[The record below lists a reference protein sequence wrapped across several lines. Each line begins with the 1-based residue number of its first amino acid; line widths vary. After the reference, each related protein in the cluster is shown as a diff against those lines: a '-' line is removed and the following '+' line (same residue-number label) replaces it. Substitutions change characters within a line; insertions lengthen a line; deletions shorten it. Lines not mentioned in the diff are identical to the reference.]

1 MLEIRPITEFEAEV
15 FRDSVLTTF
24 GGDHGDDPAG
34 AARFRALV
42 PPGRAWAAF
51 DAGTVVATTGSFA
64 LTLGIPGGT
73 LAMAGLTMVSVR
85 PSHRR
90 RGLMSALIRLHL
102 EDARAHGEPISGL
115 WASEATIY
123 GRFGYGIAAEGD
135 ALEIDTRGLAITAGA
150 AGDTGEAYEWLDE
163 AAARARLPAI
173 YARAIADRPGALH
186 RSEVWWRERRFLE
199 APFMREGASLRRHV
213 VVRRGSDAV
222 GYVVYRQRGGFDD
235 RTPSGTTE
243 IVELIAVDARAEASL
258 WRFVLGLDLFP
269 TARWANAPTDTTLPW
284 IVSDPRRVVRR
295 RCDTLWLR
303 IDDVA
308 TTLAARRYQT
318 DGELR
323 FAIGNQ
329 SWQLVINGGHARCTP
344 VDAAPE
350 LRFALAA
357 LGSVALGGVAVGL
370 LARAGTITGA
380 ADAIARADRLFAWP
394 VAPWC
399 PEVF

>member
-1 MLEIRPITEFEAEV
+1 MLEIRPIADSEAEV
-15 FRDSVLTTF
+15 FRDCVLTTF
-24 GGDHGDDPAG
+24 GGDHEDDPAG
-34 AARFRALV
+34 AARVRALV

-51 DAGTVVATTGSFA
+51 DAGTVVATAASFA

-90 RGLMSALIRLHL
+90 RGLMRALIRLHL
-102 EDARAHGEPISGL
+102 EDARARGEPIGGL

-123 GRFGYGIAAEGD
+123 GRFGYGVAAEGD
-135 ALEIDTRGLAITAGA
+135 ELEIETPGLEITAA
-150 AGDTGEAYEWLDE
+150 AGDGDAYEWLDE

-199 APFMREGASLRRHV
+199 APFLREGASLRRHV
-213 VVRRGSDAV
+213 VARRDGDAV
-222 GYVVYRQRGGFDD
+222 GYVVYRQRDEFDNGK
-235 RTPSGTTE
+235 PSGTTE

-258 WRFVLGLDLFP
+258 WRFVLGIDLFP
-269 TARWANAPTDTTLPW
+269 TATWANAPVDTTLPW
-284 IVSDPRRVVRR
+284 IVSDRRQISRSR
-295 RCDTLWLR
+295 NDTLWLR

-308 TTLAARRYQT
+308 TTLAARRYQI

-323 FAIGNQ
+323 FAVGAQ
-329 SWQLVINGGHARCTP
+329 TWQLEVDGGHARCTP

-350 LRFALAA
+350 LRFELAA
-357 LGSVALGGVAVGL
+357 LGSVVLGGVPVGL
-370 LARAGTITGA
+370 LARAGTVTGA
-380 ADAIARADRLFAWP
+380 ADAAARAERLFAWP

>member
-1 MLEIRPITEFEAEV
+1 MLEIRSIADSEAEV
-15 FRDSVLTTF
+15 FRDCVMTTF
-24 GGDHGDDPAG
+24 GGDRGDDPAG

-42 PPGRAWAAF
+42 APGRAWAAF
-51 DAGTVVATTGSFA
+51 DAGTVVATAGSFA

-73 LAMAGLTMVSVR
+73 LAMAGLTMVAVR

-90 RGLMSALIRLHL
+90 QGLLRALIRLHL
-102 EDARAHGEPISGL
+102 EDARTRGEPISGL

-123 GRFGYGIAAEGD
+123 GRFGYGVAAEGD

-150 AGDTGEAYEWLDE
+150 DGDGDACEWLDE

-186 RSEVWWRERRFLE
+186 RSERWWRERRFLE
-199 APFMREGASLRRHV
+199 APFLREGASLRRHV
-213 VVRRGSDAV
+213 VVQRGGDAV
-222 GYVVYRQRGGFDD
+222 GYVVYRQRGGFHGGK
-235 RTPSGTTE
+235 PSGTTE

-258 WRFVLGLDLFP
+258 WRFVLGTDLFP
-269 TARWANAPTDTTLPW
+269 TATWANAPTDTTLPW

-295 RCDTLWLR
+295 RSDTLWLR

-308 TTLAARRYQT
+308 ATLAARRYPA

-323 FAIGNQ
+323 FAVGTET
-329 SWQLVINGGHARCTP
+329 WQLVVDGGRACCAA

-350 LRFALAA
+350 LRLALDA
-357 LGSVALGGVAVGL
+357 LGSVVLGGVSVAL
-370 LARAGTITGA
+370 LARAGTITGG
-380 ADAIARADRLFAWP
+380 ADAVARADRLFAWP
-394 VAPWC
+394 IAPWC